1 MLTPSRLAAAR
12 AEIAGGGDAAVF
24 GALLFQHADWALTRP
39 PTPRGTA
46 DATGV
51 LMPVRAAL
59 DIMLTSAAAAALNGT
74 AGVTRGAPYFE
85 RALRE
90 VNQICFNWT
99 APNNT
104 DWNFVQHALDTG
116 EASFAVG
123 LAYDWLYP
131 ALTGAERAGI
141 LGALVEHGL
150 GEFKRYIPTHVAWW
164 VNNSINWNCVC
175 SAGGVIGSLAIAGED
190 GAPGWL
196 FDAVVEP
203 LIAGVVPCIAAVHA
217 DSSWTEG
224 PG

>member
-131 ALTGAERAGI
+131 ALTDVERSGI

-190 GAPGWL
+190 GAPDWL